1 MSTINSSMRGL
12 PVEFVGKELYREIG
26 KVVVSLRSAAK
37 EKQVQ
42 AQVATEARKAA
53 KKGKGKKKWSVCY
66 KDGSPN

>member
-1 MSTINSSMRGL
+1 MRSL